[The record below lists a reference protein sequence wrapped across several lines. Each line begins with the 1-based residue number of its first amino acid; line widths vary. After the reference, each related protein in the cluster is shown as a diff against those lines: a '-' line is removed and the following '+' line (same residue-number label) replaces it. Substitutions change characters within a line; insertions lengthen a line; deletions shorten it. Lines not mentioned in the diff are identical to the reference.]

1 MLTFFQN
8 KHFKHF
14 SKVRNTIRVSNGL
27 DPDQE
32 CCSVS
37 PDLRPTVCKDNL
49 QTASKEIVKTICLM
63 SNICGFAYHYG
74 GVVVAPNAYLI
85 TLILSVSVFLRFNM
99 SVVWFRDNLS
109 ENVTNDWTV
118 STCFL
123 KLVRSPVK
131 LVWFMISCNTSDPT
145 CARSLFACVSWLVT
159 TPIRMV
165 LLVIYSPTSSPNL
178 LSVAENIY
186 TYR

>member
-1 MLTFFQN
+1 M
-8 KHFKHF
+8 
-14 SKVRNTIRVSNGL
+14 
-27 DPDQE
+27 
-32 CCSVS
+32 
-37 PDLRPTVCKDNL
+37 
-49 QTASKEIVKTICLM
+49 ASKGIVKTICLM
-63 SNICGFAYHYG
+63 SNFCRFAYHYG

-85 TLILSVSVFLRFNM
+85 TLILSVSVFLRFKI
-99 SVVWFRDNLS
+99 SVVWLRDNLS

-123 KLVRSPVK
+123 KLVRSLVK
-131 LVWFMISCNTSDPT
+131 LVLFMISCNTSDPT
-145 CARSLFACVSWLVT
+145 CARSLFACESWLFM

-186 TYR
+186 TYRYIKFSHIWFILDQVCAFT